1 MKKRWVNEILP
12 EFTRIVYSTKKEII
26 DFETQELKK
35 KRLDELA
42 DNIDIDDFE

>member
-1 MKKRWVNEILP
+1 MRFCLNLAGLFIVQNKK
-12 EFTRIVYSTKKEII
+12 II

-42 DNIDIDDFE
+42 DNIAIDDFE